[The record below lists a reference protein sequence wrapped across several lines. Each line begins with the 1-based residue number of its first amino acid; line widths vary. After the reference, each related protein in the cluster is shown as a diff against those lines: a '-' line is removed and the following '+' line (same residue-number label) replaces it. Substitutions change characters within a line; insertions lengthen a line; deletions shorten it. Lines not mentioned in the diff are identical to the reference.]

1 VARPAPGDA
10 GPPEFDYPGRDL
22 EAMAFAP
29 RYHAWIRDEFA
40 PVLHGDVAEVGA
52 GDGGFSHL
60 LLALP
65 LRSLTLYEPCA
76 ALQARQPPT
85 LGRPDVTRKP
95 TTLGADAPQS
105 AFDAVL
111 YVNVL
116 EHIADDVREL
126 ALAHAALRPGGRLC
140 VFVPALRWLTSAHD
154 RRVGHQRR
162 YGRAELRQKVEA
174 AGFTIE
180 RLDWF
185 DAPGVLGWALC
196 MKLLGLTMQPAT
208 VALYDRA
215 VVSWLRPLEQRW
227 RPPVG
232 KNLLLV
238 ARRSEAPAG

>member
-1 VARPAPGDA
+1 MARATSGA
-10 GPPEFDYPGRDL
+10 EPPSEHEYPGRDL

-40 PVLHGDVAEVGA
+40 PVLRGDVAEIGA
-52 GDGGFSHL
+52 GAGGFSHL

-76 ALQARQPPT
+76 ALQARQPPV
-85 LGRPDVTRKP
+85 LGRGDVARRTC
-95 TTLGADAPQS
+95 TLAADQPQA

-116 EHIADDVREL
+116 EHIADDAREL
-126 ALAHAALRPGGRLC
+126 ALAHAALRPGGHLC
-140 VFVPALRWLTSAHD
+140 VFVPALRWLTSEHD

-162 YGRAELRQKVEA
+162 YGRAELRTRVED
-174 AGFTIE
+174 AGFQIE

-185 DAPGVLGWALC
+185 DAPGVLGWAVA
-196 MKLLGLTMQPAT
+196 MKLLGLPMRPAS
-208 VALYDRA
+208 VAFYDRA
-215 VVSWLRPLEQRW
+215 VVSWLRPLERRW
-227 RPPVG
+227 RPPLG

-238 ARRSEAPAG
+238 ARR

>member
-1 VARPAPGDA
+1 VPRSAPAAAAASG
-10 GPPEFDYPGRDL
+10 FDYPGRDL

-52 GDGGFSHL
+52 GDGGFSRL

-65 LRSLTLYEPCA
+65 LRSLTLYEPYA
-76 ALQARQPPT
+76 ALQARQPAA
-85 LGRPDVTRKP
+85 LARPGVTRRS
-95 TTLGADAPQS
+95 TTLGAAAPQ
-105 AFDAVL
+105 AAYDAVL

-116 EHIADDVREL
+116 EHIAEDAREL

-140 VFVPALRWLTSAHD
+140 LFVPALRWLTSAHD
-154 RRVGHQRR
+154 RHVGHQRR
-162 YGRAELRQKVEA
+162 YGRGELRRRVEG
-174 AGFTIE
+174 AGFQVE

-185 DAPGVLGWALC
+185 DAPGVLGWALG
-196 MKLLGLTMQPAT
+196 MKLLGLPMRPAA

-215 VVSWLRPLEQRW
+215 VVSWLRPLECRW
-227 RPPVG
+227 RPPLG

-238 ARRSEAPAG
+238 ARR

>member
-1 VARPAPGDA
+1 MARAAPGADS
-10 GPPEFDYPGRDL
+10 PSDFEYPGRDL

-85 LGRPDVTRKP
+85 LDRPGVTRR
-95 TTLGADAPQS
+95 TRTLAADRPQA
-105 AFDAVL
+105 AFDALL

-116 EHIADDVREL
+116 EHIADDAGEL
-126 ALAHAALRPGGRLC
+126 ALAYAALRPGGRLC

-154 RRVGHQRR
+154 RQVGHQRR
-162 YGRAELRQKVEA
+162 YGRAELRSRVEA
-174 AGFTIE
+174 AGFSVV

-185 DAPGVLGWALC
+185 DAPGVLGWALG
-196 MKLLGLTMQPAT
+196 MKLLGLPMRPAA
-208 VALYDRA
+208 VAFYDRA
-215 VVSWLRPLEQRW
+215 VVSWLRPLERRW
-227 RPPVG
+227 RPPLG

-238 ARRSEAPAG
+238 ARR

>member
-1 VARPAPGDA
+1 MTRAAPGADA
-10 GPPEFDYPGRDL
+10 PSEFDYPGRNL

-40 PVLHGDVAEVGA
+40 PVLHGDVAEIGA

-76 ALQARQPPT
+76 SLQARQPP
-85 LGRPDVTRKP
+85 LLARPDVTRRSC
-95 TTLGADAPQS
+95 TLGADAPDA

-116 EHIADDVREL
+116 EHIADDAHEL
-126 ALAHAALRPGGRLC
+126 ALAHQALRPGGRLC
-140 VFVPALRWLTSAHD
+140 LFVPALRWLTSAHD

-162 YGRAELRQKVEA
+162 YGRAELRARVEA
-174 AGFTIE
+174 AGFRVE

-185 DAPGVLGWALC
+185 DAPGVLGWAVA
-196 MKLLGLTMQPAT
+196 MKLLGLPMRPAT

-215 VVSWLRPLEQRW
+215 VVSWLRWLEQRW
-227 RPPVG
+227 RPPLG

-238 ARRSEAPAG
+238 ARR